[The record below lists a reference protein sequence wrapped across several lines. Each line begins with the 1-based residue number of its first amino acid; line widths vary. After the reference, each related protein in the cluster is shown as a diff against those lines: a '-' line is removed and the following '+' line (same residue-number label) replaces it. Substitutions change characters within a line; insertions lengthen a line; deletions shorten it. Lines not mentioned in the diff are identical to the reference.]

1 MRTRESEGERQGKH
15 GEEVWVGLGG
25 VWERDRARASKEALD
40 EALYG
45 KAMVHREPRSR
56 VPAES
61 VLGTVGRG
69 LAELVALVESIQ
81 ERGR

>member
-1 MRTRESEGERQGKH
+1 MAVEEEEEGTEGGVGRSGRCIGER
-15 GEEVWVGLGG
+15 ET
-25 VWERDRARASKEALD
+25 ERGASKAGLD

-45 KAMVHREPRSR
+45 KAMVHREPHSR

-69 LAELVALVESIQ
+69 QAGSWRSWSPSRSE
-81 ERGR
+81 GG